1 MKQLIF
7 LALVLFVGTTAVAQK
22 TVTIQTKPAD
32 AKIYIMN
39 PGSGASELGVGKAEL
54 KLGKDPVSIK
64 VEKEGYE
71 PVEKTFI
78 KSGGGEATEEMVLRN
93 RIVKITSNV
102 YDAEIFQDGVLIG
115 KGAKEYEILVK
126 ENTNVTLMAKA
137 PGLLSKTFVYYNMQ
151 GRPEP
156 PVSDILLLN
165 DRVVNVTGHPAGSSI
180 LVDGVKI
187 GEDSKQIT
195 VPFNSCVTVSVTKE
209 GFASAEKSYCNKE
222 NMVAPPLNEVFVL
235 KDRVVQINTT
245 PDNAQIKVDGK
256 VISNNGFKLVILE
269 GQCVEVEVSKEA
281 FDTQKKNYCNT
292 TNTGLLPITDHINL
306 VEDEA
311 WTSSIQSDQANVN
324 FSVTVN
330 PALNEEAAWKM
341 LSQIIMSQFDI
352 LEITDRSTGY
362 MRTAWHIRVF
372 GNGTTVRTRV
382 IVKQGNID
390 PLKYI
395 VKIVSEISIVKN
407 ASVKDDENFREWDR
421 LLKTYKDLISE
432 IQARLQ

>member
-1 MKQLIF
+1 MKQIVF
-7 LALVLFVGTTAVAQK
+7 SIVALLLGTAAFAQK
-22 TVTIQTKPAD
+22 TVTIQTKPTD
-32 AKIYIMN
+32 AKIYIIN
-39 PGSGASELGVGKAEL
+39 PGSGASELGVGKAVI
-54 KLGKDPVSIK
+54 KPGKDPIAIR
-64 VEKEGYE
+64 VEKEGFE

-78 KSGGGEATEEMVLRN
+78 KSGGGEVTEEIVLRN
-93 RIVKITSNV
+93 RIVKVTSNI
-102 YDAEIFQDGVLIG
+102 YDAEIYQDGVLIG
-115 KGAKEYEILVK
+115 KGAREYQILVK

-137 PGLLSKTFVYYNMQ
+137 AGLLSKTIVYYNMR

-156 PVSDILLLN
+156 PVNDVLLLN
-165 DRVVNVTGHPAGSSI
+165 DRVVNITAHPAGASI
-180 LVDGVKI
+180 MVDGVKI
-187 GEDSKQIT
+187 GEDSKQVT
-195 VPFNSCVTVSVTKE
+195 VPFGSCITVNVVKD
-209 GFASAEKSYCNKE
+209 GYANIEKSYCNKE

-245 PDNAQIKVDGK
+245 PENAQIKIDGK
-256 VISNNGFKLVILE
+256 VISNNGFKLVVLE

-292 TNTGLLPITDHINL
+292 TNTGMLPITDHINL

-311 WTSSIQSDQANVN
+311 WSSSIQSDQANVN
-324 FSVTVN
+324 FSITVN

-352 LEITDRSTGY
+352 LEITDRATGY

-372 GNGTTVRTRV
+372 GNGTTIRTRV

-421 LLKTYKDLISE
+421 LLKSYKDLIGE

>member
-1 MKQLIF
+1 MAAIL
-7 LALVLFVGTTAVAQK
+7 LATAGLAQK
-22 TVTIQTKPAD
+22 SITLQTKPSD
-32 AKIYIMN
+32 AKILILN
-39 PGSGASELGVGKAEL
+39 PGNSPSELGIGKAEI
-54 KLGKDPVSIK
+54 KPGKEPILVR

-71 PVEKTFI
+71 PVEKTYI
-78 KSGGGEATEEMVLRN
+78 KSGGGDLTEEIVLRN
-93 RIVKITSNV
+93 RIVKISTNI
-102 YDAEIFQDGVLIG
+102 YDAEIYQDGVLIG
-115 KGAKEYEILVK
+115 KGAREYEILVK
-126 ENTNVTLMAKA
+126 ENTNVTLTAKA
-137 PGLLSKTFVYYNMQ
+137 PGLLSKTIVYYNMQ

-156 PVSDILLLN
+156 PVNDVLLLN
-165 DRVVNVTGHPAGSSI
+165 DRVVNVTAHPAGSSI

-187 GEDSKQIT
+187 GEDSRQVTIAFGSCIT
-195 VPFNSCVTVSVTKE
+195 LTVSKE
-209 GFASAEKSYCNKE
+209 GYASIEKSYCNKE
-222 NMVAPPLNEVFVL
+222 NMVAPPMNEVYNL
-235 KDRVVQINTT
+235 KDRVIQINTT

-256 VISNNGFKLVILE
+256 VVSNNGFKLVVLE

-281 FDTQKKNYCNT
+281 FDMQKKNYCNT
-292 TNTGLLPITDHINL
+292 ANMGILPITDHINL

-362 MRTAWHIRVF
+362 MRTAWHIRIF
-372 GNGTTVRTRV
+372 GNGTTIRTRV

-395 VKIVSEISIVKN
+395 VKIVSEISIIKN

-421 LLKTYKDLISE
+421 LLKSYKDLIGE

>member
-1 MKQLIF
+1 MKKLIF
-7 LALVLFVGTTAVAQK
+7 LVVAFSFVATVFAQK

-32 AKIYIMN
+32 AKIYILN
-39 PGSGASELGVGKAEL
+39 PGAQPSESGVGKAEL
-54 KLGKDPVSIK
+54 KLGKDPVSVR

-78 KSGGGEATEEMVLRN
+78 RSGGGEATEEMVLRN
-93 RIVKITSNV
+93 RIVKITSNI
-102 YDAEIFQDGVLIG
+102 YDAEIYQDGVLIG
-115 KGAKEYEILVK
+115 KGAREYQVLVK

-137 PGLLSKTFVYYNMQ
+137 PGLLAKTMVYYNMQ

-156 PVSDILLLN
+156 PVSDVLLLN
-165 DRVVNVTGHPAGSSI
+165 DRVVNITAFPAGASI

-187 GEDSKQIT
+187 GEDAKQIT
-195 VPFNSCVTVSVTKE
+195 VPFNSCVTVSVAKE
-209 GFASAEKSYCNKE
+209 GYASIEKSYCNKE
-222 NMVAPPLNEVFVL
+222 NMVAPPLNESFVL

-256 VISNNGFKLVILE
+256 VASNNGFKVLILE

-292 TNTGLLPITDHINL
+292 TNMGILPITDHINL

-330 PALNEEAAWKM
+330 PSLAEEAAWKM

-372 GNGTTVRTRV
+372 GNGTTIRTRV

-421 LLKTYKDLISE
+421 LLKTYKDLIGE

>member
-1 MKQLIF
+1 MKRVAFLI
-7 LALVLFVGTTAVAQK
+7 AVLLMGATAFAQK
-22 TVTIQTKPAD
+22 SITIQTKPAD
-32 AKIYIMN
+32 AKIYIIN
-39 PGSGASELGVGKAEL
+39 SGSGASEIGVGKAVL
-54 KLGKDPVSIK
+54 KPGKDPIAIR

-78 KSGGGEATEEMVLRN
+78 KSGGGEVTEEIVLRN

-115 KGAKEYEILVK
+115 KGAREYQILVK

-137 PGLLSKTFVYYNMQ
+137 SGLLSKTIVYYNMQ

-156 PVSDILLLN
+156 PVSDVLLLN
-165 DRVVNVTGHPAGSSI
+165 DRIVNVTGHPAGTSI

-187 GEDSKQIT
+187 GEDAKQIT
-195 VPFNSCVTVSVTKE
+195 VPFGSCVTLSVAKE
-209 GFASAEKSYCNKE
+209 GYASIEKSYCNKE

-235 KDRVVQINTT
+235 KDRVIQINTT
-245 PDNAQIKVDGK
+245 PENAQIKIDGK
-256 VISNNGFKLVILE
+256 VISNNGFKLVVLE

-281 FDTQKKNYCNT
+281 FDTQRKNYCNT
-292 TNTGLLPITDHINL
+292 TNTGMLPITDHINL
-306 VEDEA
+306 IEDEA

-324 FSVTVN
+324 FSMTVN
-330 PALNEEAAWKM
+330 PALTEEAAWKM

-362 MRTAWHIRVF
+362 MRTAWHIRIF
-372 GNGTTVRTRV
+372 GNGTTIRTRV

-421 LLKTYKDLISE
+421 LLKSYKDLIGE
-432 IQARLQ
+432 IQSRLQ